1 MKTGTEF
8 PKKFEN
14 VYGTLVEKKVATK
27 HIFLIAERFRGN
39 RTKIGA

>member
-14 VYGTLVEKKVATK
+14 VYGTLVEKKVAKGLLTEMQQK
-27 HIFLIAERFRGN
+27 RPN
-39 RTKIGA
+39 QV